1 MTKKRG
7 RVNITRRW
15 LINNL
20 GLVFLILLGIELAL
34 IFAIRNYFYGSAK
47 QYMMSKVNSVNVL
60 LSRYAQESNKNFS
73 SEMRG
78 IIETFSD
85 KDKMEL
91 MAVDSKGHVV
101 LTSSGFSPQRE
112 MPMPDYEEAMNTEEA
127 GYFVGHQP
135 SGERIMAVC
144 HPISSI
150 SSEYSAIRVVI
161 SLTQIDRQISY
172 FITVLTVVC
181 LGMLLM
187 LAISGIFF
195 IRSIV
200 LPVSQISATAG
211 KFAKG
216 DFSVRIAN
224 RSDDEIGDLCEVINS
239 MADEL
244 SKTEAMKNEFISSV
258 SHELRTPLTAIKG
271 WAEIMNTDENDFE
284 TNRKGLNVIISET
297 ERLSQMV
304 EELLD
309 FSRMQSG
316 RFTLKMDTMDIL
328 AELGEA
334 VLIYQERGRQAGVTI
349 HYTEPDMLPF
359 VLGDKNRLRQLFI
372 NIIDNAIKY
381 SDKGGNVTVSAFE
394 RDYKIV
400 ITVTDDGCGISSED
414 LPKIKTK
421 FYKANH
427 TRRGSGIGLAVADE
441 IAQMHHGTLDI
452 SSIEGEGTT
461 VTVTLP
467 VQMQPGT
474 AENKEMTQK

>member
-7 RVNITRRW
+7 RVGITRRW

-20 GLVFLILLGIELAL
+20 GIVFLILLCIELAL
-34 IFAIRNYFYGSAK
+34 IFAIRSYFYGSAK
-47 QYMMSKVNSVNVL
+47 QYMISKVNSVSVL
-60 LSRYAQESNKNFS
+60 LSRYSQESNKNFA

-91 MAVDSKGHVV
+91 MAVDSKGNVV
-101 LTSSGFSPQRE
+101 ITSSGFSPQSG
-112 MPMPDYEEAMNTEEA
+112 MPMPDYDEAMNNLSI
-127 GYFVGHQP
+127 GYFIGHLP
-135 SGERIMAVC
+135 SGEGIMAVC
-144 HPISSI
+144 YPISSI

-161 SLTQIDRQISY
+161 SRTQIDRQISY
-172 FITVLTVVC
+172 FIIVLTVIC

-187 LAISGIFF
+187 LAVSGMFF

-200 LPVSQISATAG
+200 RPVSQISATAN
-211 KFAKG
+211 KFATG

-244 SKTEAMKNEFISSV
+244 SKTEAIKNEFISSV

-271 WAEIMNTDENDFE
+271 WAEIMNTDESDDE
-284 TNRKGLNVIISET
+284 TNRKGLSVIISET

-328 AELGEA
+328 AEIGEA
-334 VLIYQERGRQAGVTI
+334 VLIYQERGRQEGVTI
-349 HYTEPDMLPF
+349 HYNEPEMLPF
-359 VLGDKNRLRQLFI
+359 VLGDKNRIRQLFI

-381 SDKGGNVTVSAFE
+381 SDRGGNVTVTAVE
-394 RDYKIV
+394 RDYNVV
-400 ITVTDDGCGISSED
+400 ITITDDGCGISSEE

-421 FYKANH
+421 FHKANH
-427 TRRGSGIGLAVADE
+427 SRRGSGIGLAVADE
-441 IAQMHHGTLDI
+441 IAEMHKGTLNI

-461 VTVTLP
+461 VTITLP
-467 VQMQPGT
+467 VQTQSGMS
-474 AENKEMTQK
+474 ENKEMTQK